1 MRTRRSRS
9 EKARSARSPGTVRAS
24 LACLLL
30 ATAALVACASPAP
43 ERRDVVVGIVGEP
56 ASVFAEDPFARLVAA
71 AVTEQLVR
79 RDARGDLVP
88 RLAMTVPTLENGA
101 ARVEHDA
108 TAPDGRLV
116 ADFRLRSGLRWQDGE
131 PITAAD
137 VFFAFAQERL
147 APAGSEAR
155 WIADHVERVEV
166 TGERDVRFAYRAG
179 ERWADYPLA
188 ARVLPR
194 HVLAA
199 ADAGARA
206 KFAREPVHAG
216 PFAVAAWIPGFGV
229 TLSAFKDHVLGPPA
243 LGRIEIRF
251 LSDRRAVLDAL
262 RHGEIDVAPSP
273 ALEADLSRTL
283 DRIADGTE
291 RTGLQAYYTPSEALD
306 VLRFGGSRFADARA
320 RRAVELT
327 IDRQGIVDDVFAG
340 RARIPAS
347 YLVPPLW
354 AAAENTPPARPDR
367 DAARALLA
375 AAGFARGNFGILE
388 RGGERMTVALLVASG
403 SVGRTDA
410 ARRVAGDLAA
420 VGIAAEVRE
429 RPIADVL
436 GLVAR
441 GEFDLALMPQRADD
455 PDVATEV
462 YRGLAGPWF
471 DALAAAVRS
480 TADRGE
486 KRSLYAEMQRVWSSE
501 LPALPLYQHLQVDVA
516 PRALTG
522 VQPSPAGDALTWS
535 ARDWR
540 FAAP

>member
-56 ASVFAEDPFARLVAA
+56 ASVFAEDPFARLGAA

-216 PFAVAAWIPGFGV
+216 PFAVAAWTPG
-229 TLSAFKDHVLGPPA
+229 LAAPP
-243 LGRIEIRF
+243 RVPTR
-251 LSDRRAVLDAL
+251 S
-262 RHGEIDVAPSP
+262 
-273 ALEADLSRTL
+273 
-283 DRIADGTE
+283 
-291 RTGLQAYYTPSEALD
+291 
-306 VLRFGGSRFADARA
+306 
-320 RRAVELT
+320 
-327 IDRQGIVDDVFAG
+327 
-340 RARIPAS
+340 
-347 YLVPPLW
+347 LVPPLW

>member
-1 MRTRRSRS
+1 
-9 EKARSARSPGTVRAS
+9 
-24 LACLLL
+24 
-30 ATAALVACASPAP
+30 
-43 ERRDVVVGIVGEP
+43 
-56 ASVFAEDPFARLVAA
+56 
-71 AVTEQLVR
+71 
-79 RDARGDLVP
+79 
-88 RLAMTVPTLENGA
+88 
-101 ARVEHDA
+101 
-108 TAPDGRLV
+108 
-116 ADFRLRSGLRWQDGE
+116 
-131 PITAAD
+131 
-137 VFFAFAQERL
+137 
-147 APAGSEAR
+147 
-155 WIADHVERVEV
+155 
-166 TGERDVRFAYRAG
+166 AYRAG

-251 LSDRRAVLDAL
+251 LSDRR
-262 RHGEIDVAPSP
+262 
-273 ALEADLSRTL
+273 
-283 DRIADGTE
+283 
-291 RTGLQAYYTPSEALD
+291 
-306 VLRFGGSRFADARA
+306 
-320 RRAVELT
+320 
-327 IDRQGIVDDVFAG
+327 
-340 RARIPAS
+340 
-347 YLVPPLW
+347 
-354 AAAENTPPARPDR
+354 
-367 DAARALLA
+367 AARALLA

-462 YRGLAGPWF
+462 YR
-471 DALAAAVRS
+471 
-480 TADRGE
+480 
-486 KRSLYAEMQRVWSSE
+486 
-501 LPALPLYQHLQVDVA
+501 
-516 PRALTG
+516 
-522 VQPSPAGDALTWS
+522 
-535 ARDWR
+535 
-540 FAAP
+540 